1 MVINL
6 VLLTKTRF
14 IFTIILLLTWNTID
28 LILMAQRNQ
37 VIESLVLMFSH
48 IQLTKYQV
56 WKSYFSSKF
65 NLFLAGDDNECVLPD
80 ADERLEITKA
90 SRKITFSYSVNWEAS
105 DIRWA
110 SRWDSYLGM
119 GDVQIHWFSIV
130 NSIVVVLFLR
140 HILKFFYGV
149 CEKHLSMSSI

>member
-1 MVINL
+1 MKYNRLDSDGSEEPSYRVVGFD
-6 VLLTKTRF
+6 VLPHSIDKISGLKTIFF
-14 IFTIILLLTWNTID
+14 I
-28 LILMAQRNQ
+28 
-37 VIESLVLMFSH
+37 S
-48 IQLTKYQV
+48 
-56 WKSYFSSKF
+56 KS

-140 HILKFFYGV
+140 HI
-149 CEKHLSMSSI
+149 S

>member
-6 VLLTKTRF
+6 VLLMKTRF

-37 VIESLVLMFSH
+37 VTESLVLMFSH

-56 WKSYFSSKF
+56 WKPYFSSKF
-65 NLFLAGDDNECVLPD
+65 NYFLAGDDNECVLPD